1 MVPEIFD
8 YRNMVLKDN
17 RLKTFQGNNCYSVH
31 SNSSKGNMTETILY
45 HQLLCRKKEI
55 ILVPYDL
62 YPHKFLIKEIQNY
75 MPKLGKNSL
84 RCDPCRQKLKRKKID
99 RFKFYRS

>member
-17 RLKTFQGNNCYSVH
+17 RLKTFQGNNCHSVH
-31 SNSSKGNMTETILY
+31 SNSSKGDMTETILY

-62 YPHKFLIKEIQNY
+62 YPHKFQIKENTELYAQT
-75 MPKLGKNSL
+75 GKELSEV
-84 RCDPCRQKLKRKKID
+84 
-99 RFKFYRS
+99 